1 MKPSTFLLL
10 TFGLGQV
17 FASPAGTTPVMRD
30 AATHEQLSQGLQQ
43 ARLTDPM
50 RTLKAT
56 TGGDPS
62 LKAVP
67 EDLIRHSDILCFN
80 GLATLVPKRA
90 ILTTPGKLKDRLSMQ
105 ANVKLVGWSEFFAVN
120 RAWITTEEVTYA
132 QAAGT
137 EPMPEATNARIGKSI
152 NLVMAT
158 YLGGPISVA
167 VPAAAPTT
175 PQPQN

>member
-10 TFGLGQV
+10 TVGLGQA

-43 ARLTDPM
+43 ARLADPM
-50 RTLKAT
+50 RTLKVTA
-56 TGGDPS
+56 GGDPS

-67 EDLIRHSDILCFN
+67 EDLISHSDILCFN

-90 ILTTPGKLKDRLSMQ
+90 ILTTPANFKERLSMRG
-105 ANVKLVGWSEFFAVN
+105 NVKLVGWSEFFAIN

-137 EPMPEATNARIGKSI
+137 EPLPESTTARIGKSS
-152 NLVMAT
+152 NLMVAT

-175 PQPQN
+175 PQTQN